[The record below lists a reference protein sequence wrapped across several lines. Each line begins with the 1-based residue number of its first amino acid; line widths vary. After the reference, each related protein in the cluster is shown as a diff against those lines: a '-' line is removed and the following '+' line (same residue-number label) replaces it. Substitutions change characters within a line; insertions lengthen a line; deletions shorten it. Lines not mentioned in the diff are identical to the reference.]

1 MRGYKISPNN
11 KFCKFEGEIALCY
24 CLSIFDGRVLV
35 SVFLN
40 FRLKK
45 VRARALWPSLL
56 ILLQPCPDLRSEAS
70 SVRNFSAAVA
80 QTPFQRQT
88 SGGVAK
94 CRLFSQAMIGN
105 PPFSV
110 HMINYFL
117 KSWIIS
123 SRPLIFS
130 RNVNWG

>member
-1 MRGYKISPNN
+1 M
-11 KFCKFEGEIALCY
+11 
-24 CLSIFDGRVLV
+24 VV
-35 SVFLN
+35 SVFFLN

-45 VRARALWPSLL
+45 AGARAHWPSLL
-56 ILLQPCPDLRSEAS
+56 ILLQPCPDLTSDAS
-70 SVRNFSAAVA
+70 SVRNFSAAFA
-80 QTPFQRQT
+80 QTPFQRKT

-130 RNVNWG
+130 RNVNWGSSIASQGIFRVLWRDLIRNFLGLLFLIY